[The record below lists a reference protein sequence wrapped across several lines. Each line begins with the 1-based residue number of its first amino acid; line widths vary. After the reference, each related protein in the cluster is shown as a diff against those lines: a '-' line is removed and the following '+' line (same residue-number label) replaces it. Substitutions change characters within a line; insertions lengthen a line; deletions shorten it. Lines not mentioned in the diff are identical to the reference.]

1 MTNKETKWKLNPE
14 CDRYH
19 CKCVDCKWFY
29 TDHHLEPC
37 CLCEVNDM
45 INHHDCY
52 FNAEKIDTNVTNVLP
67 NSFTFPSTICIDTK
81 NVEDDFTKATPS
93 IDEVKDK
100 KGKPRMS
107 LILPHAAEALVR
119 IREYGLKKY
128 PDANNW
134 RKVDKADWL
143 DALMRHLMKYLDGEE
158 IDDES
163 GYPHLWHAL
172 ANLSYMIEGD
182 NNKI

>member
-1 MTNKETKWKLNPE
+1 MTNKETKWKLNTE

-19 CKCVDCKWFY
+19 CSCVNCKWFY

-37 CLCEVNDM
+37 CLCVVNDI
-45 INHHDCY
+45 INNHDCY
-52 FNAEKIDTNVTNVLP
+52 FNAEKIDSSPVDL
-67 NSFTFPSTICIDTK
+67 
-81 NVEDDFTKATPS
+81 S
-93 IDEVKDK
+93 INAVKDK

-134 RKVDKADWL
+134 RKVDKADWC

-172 ANLSYMIEGD
+172 ANLSYMIESD